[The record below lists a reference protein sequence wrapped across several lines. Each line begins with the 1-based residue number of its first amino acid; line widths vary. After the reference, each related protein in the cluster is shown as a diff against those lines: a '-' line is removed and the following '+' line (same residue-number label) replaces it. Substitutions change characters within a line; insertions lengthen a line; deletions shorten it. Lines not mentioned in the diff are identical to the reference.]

1 MVAFEMYKDSSQIP
15 VLIVEEEG
23 KLVKC
28 ISHTLTMKEP
38 KKASEWGKLIR
49 RNE

>member
-1 MVAFEMYKDSSQIP
+1 MYKDSSQIP